1 MYFIISIINTNTR
14 EVQIT
19 DRIKRYIKSELWILK
34 EKTDKFEVNI
44 KYKEMS
50 IVPPN
55 ISIIVIWEDFTTFMY
70 LAFNIVNK
78 AAKKA
83 AIIP

>member
-1 MYFIISIINTNTR
+1 MN
-14 EVQIT
+14 
-19 DRIKRYIKSELWILK
+19 
-34 EKTDKFEVNI
+34 
-44 KYKEMS
+44 